1 MSAWETKCL
10 SILTNSWSHLFAEN
24 FHESIHSRIKRL
36 SLLDYRTP
44 VWTIYFST
52 NLIFKASESPKLFV
66 DIWGNFSKIQLKWH
80 NGKKHFEG
88 GSLVELINIFWLS
101 TNCFFFGGVN
111 WIYCHNYSMSMLF
124 SPDTV
129 IWTDSSLKV
138 IKRAKL
144 PFSDDDVAVA
154 ETIVQE
160 GINLPSGISV
170 DFMGGWVFFYLPPAD
185 SWLHSPPCLLHFPI
199 QFTSLYFLAP
209 WEVREYT
216 IYSC

>member
-1 MSAWETKCL
+1 
-10 SILTNSWSHLFAEN
+10 
-24 FHESIHSRIKRL
+24 
-36 SLLDYRTP
+36 
-44 VWTIYFST
+44 
-52 NLIFKASESPKLFV
+52 
-66 DIWGNFSKIQLKWH
+66 
-80 NGKKHFEG
+80 
-88 GSLVELINIFWLS
+88 
-101 TNCFFFGGVN
+101 
-111 WIYCHNYSMSMLF
+111 MSMLF

-209 WEVREYT
+209 WGVREYT
-216 IYSC
+216 YIQLLILKSGILAFYPDTIIFVLSLPVSYTWGQFDIVIVNTQYWKNCSKVHCNCDNKTSCVC